1 MQAVLMSAGPEMTKL
16 SDSNMSDEKKMA
28 AFQQIGATLEKKKKD
43 LQVKRCGE
51 EIAALT
57 AVEYE
62 AAGAEAGGF
71 TQPQYSMIK
80 ERVVPFCTAVAKGT
94 DQAADKR
101 LVYSDSEKAAMK
113 PYCPAMLAALKK
125 IL

>member
-28 AFQQIGATLEKKKKD
+28 AFQQIGATLEKKKTD

-94 DQAADKR
+94 DQATDKR
-101 LVYSDSEKAAMK
+101 LVYTDSEKAAMK